1 MLQMRHEATVEEAES
16 SYAEERSKIEEEWSA
31 LVQSIYRDTKG
42 LEEALSPLTPAW
54 DQKYLECWKPSTE
67 LHDVARFGEVSVAGD
82 RLAEELELEL
92 PDARAIDIP
101 MALQLPRDGSIL
113 FETDGD
119 VAGREAAIGSLNNI
133 ILRLLATTPPGK
145 LNFTIIDLSLIHI

>member
-1 MLQMRHEATVEEAES
+1 M
-16 SYAEERSKIEEEWSA
+16 
-31 LVQSIYRDTKG
+31 
-42 LEEALSPLTPAW
+42 
-54 DQKYLECWKPSTE
+54 
-67 LHDVARFGEVSVAGD
+67 AGD

-119 VAGREAAIGSLNNI
+119 VAGRETAIGSLNNI

-145 LNFTIIDLSLIHI
+145 LNLSLIHI